1 MSFDRDCAASVDD
14 FRGAFAHFED
24 SGSLACSKNVK
35 HGDLSLSKHMV
46 VTSLQ
51 FSESTLS

>member
-24 SGSLACSKNVK
+24 SGSLAC
-35 HGDLSLSKHMV
+35 
-46 VTSLQ
+46 
-51 FSESTLS
+51 